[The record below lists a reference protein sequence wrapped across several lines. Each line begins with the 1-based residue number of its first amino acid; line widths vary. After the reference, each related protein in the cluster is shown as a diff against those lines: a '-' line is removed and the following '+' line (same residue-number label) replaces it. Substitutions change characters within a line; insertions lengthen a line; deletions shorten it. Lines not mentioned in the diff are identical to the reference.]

1 MTFQKQHGELFHSR
15 ASDSSQKPDPAK
27 DKTSKQFIGIGIFVA
42 VALFYVSAL
51 YFFAHREPKAV
62 VEIFFAD
69 RMTEAHQILIERYNA
84 RHTGT
89 VRVIPI
95 DFPNQ
100 DFSTDTRKEVLA
112 RSLRGEDDA
121 IDLLSVDLVGVHRF
135 AKWCEPLG
143 KYFTDEERNRITE
156 MGLHTCYYDGELMAV
171 PLDVVQ
177 GVMYYREDLLGRLPG
192 GKQLIEQLNKGISW
206 QSLLKFAAHV
216 QYDGPFYIYPA
227 ADFEGL
233 ICSYIEILLSL
244 HPNYF
249 ESLGFRFNTPEA
261 KKALQLLVDLVQKY
275 KVTPPEVGN
284 FTEVASFEYFI
295 KQNGLFVRGWTSYDK
310 DFKNAHIDSVK
321 ESFLRKAQIPFLTE
335 GRPSSM
341 SGGWN
346 LMVAKGSKKKE
357 AVIDFVKFLLSDESQ
372 ETFYTRAGYYP
383 VIKSFYTDSIYL
395 HRYPEIVQIKDL
407 MKFGVHRP
415 VQENYTK
422 YSKIMARYFHL
433 AILGSISVD
442 EALDRVQNS
451 IESEGSQLGA
461 R

>member
-1 MTFQKQHGELFHSR
+1 M
-15 ASDSSQKPDPAK
+15 
-27 DKTSKQFIGIGIFVA
+27 SKQFIGIGIFVA
-42 VALFYVSAL
+42 VALFYVLAL
-51 YFFAHREPKAV
+51 YFFAHREPKPV

-69 RMTEAHQILIERYNA
+69 RMTEAHQVLIERYNA
-84 RHTGT
+84 RHAGA
-89 VRVIPI
+89 VKVIPI

-121 IDLLSVDLVGVHRF
+121 IDLLSVDVIGVHRF

-143 KYFTDEERNRITE
+143 KYFTEEERSRLTE
-156 MGLHTCYYDGELMAV
+156 TGLHTCYYEGELMAL

-177 GVMYYREDLLGRLPG
+177 GVMYYREDLIHQLPG
-192 GKQLIEQLNKGISW
+192 GKQLMEQVNKGITW
-206 QSLLKFAAHV
+206 QNLLRAAGTFQHH
-216 QYDGPFYIYPA
+216 GPFYVFPA

-244 HPNYF
+244 RPNYF
-249 ESLGFRFNTPEA
+249 ESIGFRFNTLEA
-261 KKALQLLVDLVQKY
+261 KKSLQLLVDLVQKY
-275 KVTPPEVGN
+275 KVTPLVVGN
-284 FTEVASFEYFI
+284 FTEVSSFEYFI
-295 KQNGLFVRGWTSYDK
+295 RQDGLFVRGWTSYDK
-310 DFKNAHIDSVK
+310 DFRNARIDSVK
-321 ESFLRKAQIPFLTE
+321 ESFLRKAQIPFLAE

-346 LMVAKGSKKKE
+346 LMVAKASKKKE
-357 AVIDFVKFLLSDESQ
+357 AVIDFIKFLLSDESQ

-383 VIKSFYTDSIYL
+383 VIKSFYTDSVYL
-395 HRYPEIVQIKDL
+395 HRYPEIVQIKEL

-433 AILGSISVD
+433 AILGRMSVD